1 MSYMFWS
8 TIFPIKNKQ
17 SELNMKTMIIILN
30 KKCNKTFSIQILDL
44 LISSINLFYVKFL
57 SNLIFNNIKPNPS
70 FELEKY

>member
-44 LISSINLFYVKFL
+44 LISSINLFYVTFL